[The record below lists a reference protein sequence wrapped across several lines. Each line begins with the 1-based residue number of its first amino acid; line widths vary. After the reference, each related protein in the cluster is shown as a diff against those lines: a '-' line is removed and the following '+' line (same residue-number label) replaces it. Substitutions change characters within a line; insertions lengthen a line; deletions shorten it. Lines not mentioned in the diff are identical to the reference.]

1 MNSLFFKNPL
11 NYIIPNHIMKIKAI
25 LDYKYNNN
33 IKNNNIK
40 NNNIK
45 NKYTHKLNTIIN
57 NTKYKNNIIKYKP
70 KKKLL
75 ESKNKII
82 KKETIPKRIRE
93 LVWTTHNSEVF
104 ANKCYVSW
112 CDNKINVFNFQVG
125 HDIPE
130 SKGGTLDID
139 NLKPICGNCNLSMSN
154 KYSIKEWSNLIK
166 NKSLINNN
174 LINNNL
180 INNNLINNNL
190 IENNLINDNQVIIRP
205 ETIINKDTI
214 ITPDTVITPDIKD
227 YPETNETNETNETIE
242 LQRNKS
248 FINNIYNNIPV
259 IPLQIPLVTMLLYPL
274 KYIRI

>member
-1 MNSLFFKNPL
+1 MNHLFLKNPL

-25 LDYKYNNN
+25 LDYKY
-33 IKNNNIK
+33 NNNIK

-104 ANKCYVSW
+104 SNKCYVSW

-180 INNNLINNNL
+180 I
-190 IENNLINDNQVIIRP
+190 ENNLINDNQVIIRP

-227 YPETNETNETNETIE
+227 YPETNETID
-242 LQRNKS
+242 LQRRNS
-248 FINNIYNNIPV
+248 FINNIYNKLPNIY
-259 IPLQIPLVTMLLYPL
+259 LLFTMLSYHL